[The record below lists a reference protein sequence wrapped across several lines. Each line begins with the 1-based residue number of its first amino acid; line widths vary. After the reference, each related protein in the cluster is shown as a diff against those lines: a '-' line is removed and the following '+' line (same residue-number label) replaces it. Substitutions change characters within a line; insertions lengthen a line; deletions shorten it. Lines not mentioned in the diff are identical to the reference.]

1 MPSDPKTKIRPQQ
14 SCFKCRERK
23 VKCDRSIP
31 CHACIIRGIEAE
43 CTYLTTPE
51 DREHIGQAEIIDR
64 LRREVAQLRTQLTQ
78 GPKPK
83 SKPLS
88 DRNRAPYSRPTGY
101 VKHGSLQESDNVLR
115 GGEEVAGMIGAAGSG
130 VGAGAGIGAGT
141 DFGDA
146 SWSGSSSS
154 STGTRT
160 YSAMTVNS
168 PDSMGSGP
176 SESHA
181 GFSATT
187 APFGT
192 QIGAGDAISTGTG
205 TGTVF
210 VGASLMD
217 SSCLSNSQA
226 GGIPAFAHGD
236 IPASILM
243 QNIHAQSS
251 ADLSSMPVAQV
262 YQHETPHNYT
272 MEDQITTQYAHP
284 DHSPDYLQGNLD
296 PLNSNMATVSDYKQ
310 AQTYHQG
317 QEQHPHYSQWEQ
329 AHNFA
334 PVQPYAESA
343 YYSSPSSNNAAVHT
357 TMAQDPNPNSNIHHS
372 QQALHI
378 QSSSTHFPLH
388 ENHPLSGEPIPS
400 SWKVDGKQELL
411 ETLLETIGSCEEV
424 RVAQVVQV
432 VRASA
437 TPEEAVSGICQ
448 VLGISAVAR

>member
-1 MPSDPKTKIRPQQ
+1 MPSDSKTKIRPQQ
-14 SCFKCRERK
+14 SCLKCRERK

-31 CHACIIRGIEAE
+31 CHACIIRGLEAE

-51 DREHIGQAEIIDR
+51 DREHISQAEIIDR

-83 SKPLS
+83 SKPLPG
-88 DRNRAPYSRPTGY
+88 RNRAPYSRPTGY
-101 VKHGSLQESDNVLR
+101 AKHGSLQETDNVLM
-115 GGEEVAGMIGAAGSG
+115 GAEDVAGVPG
-130 VGAGAGIGAGT
+130 VAGAGAGVGASTGAGAGT

-146 SWSGSSSS
+146 SWSASSPS

-181 GFSATT
+181 GFSATA
-187 APFGT
+187 APFGA
-192 QIGAGDAISTGTG
+192 QIGAGDAITTGTG
-205 TGTVF
+205 SGTVF
-210 VGASLMD
+210 VGASLLD
-217 SSCLSNSQA
+217 NSCLSNSQA
-226 GGIPAFAHGD
+226 GGIPAFAPGD
-236 IPASILM
+236 IPTSMLM
-243 QNIHAQSS
+243 QTIHAQSS
-251 ADLSSMPVAQV
+251 GDLSSMPVAQV
-262 YQHETPHNYT
+262 YQHERPHNYT
-272 MEDQITTQYAHP
+272 MENQMTTQYGHAHP
-284 DHSPDYLQGNLD
+284 DHSPDYLQGDLN
-296 PLNSNMATVSDYKQ
+296 PMNSNMATMSDYKQ

-334 PVQPYAESA
+334 PVQPYTESS

-357 TMAQDPNPNSNIHHS
+357 SMAQDPNIHS

-378 QSSSTHFPLH
+378 QSSSTHFPIH
-388 ENHPLSGEPIPS
+388 ENHPLSGVPIPT

-448 VLGISAVAR
+448 VLGISAGVR